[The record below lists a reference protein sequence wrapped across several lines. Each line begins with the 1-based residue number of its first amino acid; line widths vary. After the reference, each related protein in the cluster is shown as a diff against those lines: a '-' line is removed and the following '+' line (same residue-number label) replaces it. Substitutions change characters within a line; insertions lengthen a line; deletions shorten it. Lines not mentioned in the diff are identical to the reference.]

1 MPAKT
6 ANDLPRLEIL
16 NGRAKLLTGRIIK
29 RDVEVCLGG
38 VVGIQAFQDETF
50 HDQRPILSLQ
60 PNLLDL
66 NYRGMNAV
74 EFDVRNIGRS
84 PERRDA
90 AGEHHTNQAECQ

>member
-1 MPAKT
+1 MPAKA
-6 ANDLPRLEIL
+6 ANDLPRFKIRG
-16 NGRAKLLTGRIIK
+16 GRAKLMTGRIIE
-29 RDVEVCLGG
+29 RDVEVRLGG
-38 VVGIQAFQDETF
+38 VVGIHAFKNETF

-74 EFDVRNIGRS
+74 EFDVCHIGRS

-90 AGEHHTNQAECQ
+90 AREHRTGHAD

>member
-1 MPAKT
+1 MPAKA
-6 ANDLPRLEIL
+6 ANNLPRFVIL
-16 NGRAKLLTGRIIK
+16 DGRAKLLTSRIVK

-38 VVGIQAFQDETF
+38 VVGIQAFQDKTF

-74 EFDVRNIGRS
+74 EFDVRHIGWS
-84 PERRDA
+84 SERRDA
-90 AGEHHTNQAECQ
+90 ATEHHTAQAE